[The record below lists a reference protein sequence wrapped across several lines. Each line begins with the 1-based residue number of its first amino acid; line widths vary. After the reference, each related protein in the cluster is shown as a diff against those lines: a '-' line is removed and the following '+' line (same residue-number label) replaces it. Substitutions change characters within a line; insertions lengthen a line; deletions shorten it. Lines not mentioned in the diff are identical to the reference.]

1 MQDKI
6 HVNDKW
12 DVTPALRYSHYNSFS
27 GTRQAKR
34 DSSGKIVKMVP
45 AMSFMLILNIVEM
58 SAHLLL

>member
-34 DSSGKIVKMVP
+34 DSFRENRKRW
-45 AMSFMLILNIVEM
+45 FRQCRLC
-58 SAHLLL
+58 